1 MGNSLPASSSAL
13 PRESLA
19 TVRATD
25 NKTALHPQVP
35 ASPLRE
41 IAKDAIRRIGKQSAA
56 ASDIGIHEG
65 RLAHKLADGT
75 LSLAELERLGPQYA
89 AEFGRQLL
97 ERFGPLA
104 TPQARARQT
113 VRAMRQ
119 ALDEL
124 DAYLE
129 FVS

>member
-25 NKTALHPQVP
+25 NKTALHSQVP